1 MSDLLEILNKRRSI
15 YKLGKDIPVSDNDV
29 LNLIKEAIEIAPT
42 AFNSQASRVVLL
54 FNDKHTKFWDIV
66 LQTLK
71 KIVPENNFKNTQE
84 RILSFANAYG
94 TILFFEDM
102 NIVQELEQKFPE
114 YANNILVWAEQSNAI
129 LEYMIWTL
137 LADKKIGANL
147 QHYNPIVDE
156 DVKKEFNIEDSW
168 KLIAQ
173 MPFGNILKPADKKSV
188 IDINQRLKIF
198 K

>member
-15 YKLGKDIPVSDNDV
+15 YNLGKNIPVSEDV
-29 LNLIKEAIEIAPT
+29 VVNLIKKAIEIAPT
-42 AFNSQASRVVLL
+42 AFNSQSARLVILIKESHL
-54 FNDKHTKFWDIV
+54 KFWNIV
-66 LQTLK
+66 LNTLK
-71 KIVPENNFKNTQE
+71 KIVPENKFDNTQK
-84 RILSFANAYG
+84 RILSFANGYG

-102 NIVQELEQKFPE
+102 NIVHDLENKYPE
-114 YANNILVWAEQSNAI
+114 YAKNMPIWAEQSNGM
-129 LEYMIWTL
+129 LQYMVWSL
-137 LADKKIGANL
+137 LANENIGASL

-156 DVKKEFNIEDSW
+156 DVKKEFNINSSW

-188 IDINQRLKIF
+188 IDVNQRLKIF

>member
-15 YKLGKDIPVSDNDV
+15 YNLGKDIPVSEDV
-29 LNLIKEAIEIAPT
+29 VVNLIKKAIEIAPT
-42 AFNSQASRVVLL
+42 AFNSQSARLVILIKESHL
-54 FNDKHTKFWDIV
+54 KFWNIV
-66 LQTLK
+66 LDTLK
-71 KIVPENNFKNTQE
+71 KIVPENKFDNTQK
-84 RILSFANAYG
+84 RILSFANGYG

-102 NIVQELEQKFPE
+102 NIVHELENKYPE
-114 YANNILVWAEQSNAI
+114 YAKNMPIWAEQSNGM
-129 LEYMIWTL
+129 LQYMVWSL
-137 LADKKIGANL
+137 LANENIGANL

-156 DVKKEFNIEDSW
+156 DVKKEFNINSSW

>member
-15 YKLGKDIPVSDNDV
+15 YNLGKNIPVSEDV
-29 LNLIKEAIEIAPT
+29 VVNLIKKAIEIAPT
-42 AFNSQASRVVLL
+42 AFNSQSARLVILIKESHL
-54 FNDKHTKFWDIV
+54 KFWNIV
-66 LQTLK
+66 LNTLK
-71 KIVPENNFKNTQE
+71 KIVPENKFDNTQK
-84 RILSFANAYG
+84 RILSFANGYG

-102 NIVQELEQKFPE
+102 NIVHELENKYPE
-114 YANNILVWAEQSNAI
+114 YAKNMPIWAEQSNGM
-129 LEYMIWTL
+129 LQYMVWSL
-137 LADKKIGANL
+137 LANENIGASL

-156 DVKKEFNIEDSW
+156 DVKKEFNINSSW

>member
-15 YKLGKDIPVSDNDV
+15 YNLGKDIPVSEDV
-29 LNLIKEAIEIAPT
+29 VVNLIKKAIEIAPT
-42 AFNSQASRVVLL
+42 AFNSQSARLVILIKESHL
-54 FNDKHTKFWDIV
+54 KFWNIV
-66 LQTLK
+66 LDTLK
-71 KIVPENNFKNTQE
+71 KIVPENKFDNTQK
-84 RILSFANAYG
+84 RILSFANGYG

-102 NIVQELEQKFPE
+102 NIVHELENKYPE
-114 YANNILVWAEQSNAI
+114 YAKNMSIWAEQSNGM
-129 LEYMIWTL
+129 LQYMVWSL
-137 LADKKIGANL
+137 LANENIGANL

-156 DVKKEFNIEDSW
+156 DVKKEFNINSSW

>member
-15 YKLGKDIPVSDNDV
+15 YNLGKDIPVSEDV
-29 LNLIKEAIEIAPT
+29 VVNLIKKAIEIAPT
-42 AFNSQASRVVLL
+42 AFNSQSARLVILIKESHL
-54 FNDKHTKFWDIV
+54 KFWNIV
-66 LQTLK
+66 LDTLK
-71 KIVPENNFKNTQE
+71 KIVPENKFDNTQK
-84 RILSFANAYG
+84 RILSFANGYG

-102 NIVQELEQKFPE
+102 NIVHDLENKYPE
-114 YANNILVWAEQSNAI
+114 YAKNMPIWAEQSNGM
-129 LEYMIWTL
+129 LQYMVWTL
-137 LADKKIGANL
+137 LANENIGASL

-156 DVKKEFNIEDSW
+156 DVKKEFNINSSW